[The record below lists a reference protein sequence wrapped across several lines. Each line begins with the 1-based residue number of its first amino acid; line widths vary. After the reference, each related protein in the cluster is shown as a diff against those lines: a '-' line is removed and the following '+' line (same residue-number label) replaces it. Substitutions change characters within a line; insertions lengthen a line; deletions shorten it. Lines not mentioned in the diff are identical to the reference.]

1 MNRKDHNRRSII
13 FYSALEPERWEDGI
27 ASGAD
32 MFCLDME
39 DSTVPARKQEARE
52 VCLPLFTRAAE
63 RPVLRTVR
71 MNVIGT
77 DEAVRDMLAIAD
89 LAAPPDGVVIPK
101 VESAEQVQW
110 IAGILAPRHP
120 NLELIVLIE
129 TQRGLDNARAIAKAA
144 PQIST
149 LFLGY
154 ADFSGEIGSDMSQGA
169 LHYLRSRIVLAASE
183 AGLDAIDG
191 PFFQPNDTAGLLE
204 ETKAVAAMGFTGKAS
219 YDAQQIPHIHS
230 VFTPDEEAI
239 DYARRVKSAVE
250 ASPTGA
256 ARVDGKA
263 VNKANVKSADIVLE
277 TAERRGVL

>member
-1 MNRKDHNRRSII
+1 
-13 FYSALEPERWEDGI
+13 
-27 ASGAD
+27 
-32 MFCLDME
+32 
-39 DSTVPARKQEARE
+39 
-52 VCLPLFTRAAE
+52 
-63 RPVLRTVR
+63 

-110 IAGILAPRHP
+110 VAGILAPRHP

-169 LHYLRSRIVLAASE
+169 LHHLRSRIVLAASE
-183 AGLDAIDG
+183 AGLDAMDG
-191 PFFQPNDTAGLLE
+191 PFFQPNDTVGLLE

-219 YDAQQIPHIHS
+219 YDAQQIPHIHG

-239 DYARRVKSAVE
+239 DYAQRVKSAVE
-250 ASPTGA
+250 SSPTGA